1 MNHPSNLISFLVSL
15 GAIALVLIIGIAFSA
30 GVALAPRVNDLRSP
44 AAVATTEIA
53 TQPLRQSATETK
65 TSSVAALEQTLM
77 NIYQNTVP
85 AVVNIWTTQKVEPL
99 SLNQFDFSFPPAPFT
114 PWAGRPQVPEDF
126 QQYSQASGFVWDNEG
141 HIVTN
146 YHVVVDA
153 TDIAVNFAD
162 GRSLRAEV
170 IGTDPDAELAVLK
183 VDLTVDELHPLPLGD
198 SDLLRPGQLAIAIGN
213 PFGQEF
219 TMTSGIISAV
229 GRTIRGSNSSYSI
242 PEVIQADVAIN
253 PGNSGG
259 PLLNSRGE
267 VIGINTLIISRSGAN
282 AGIGFAT
289 PINTARRIVPILIKD
304 GKIEYAW
311 LGITG
316 VTLTTQ
322 VAESMSLPAR
332 TQGALV
338 IEVGQDSPAAA
349 AGLQGC
355 DKSLTVAG
363 HEYHLGGD
371 VIVGIDD
378 QPVQEMA
385 DLTAYLSEGCHPG
398 DEVSLD
404 IIRFSGEHGRITVTL
419 GVRPR
424 PDNADPENG

>member
-1 MNHPSNLISFLVSL
+1 MSQPSNLISFLVSL
-15 GAIALVLIIGIAFSA
+15 GVISLVLVIAIAFSA
-30 GVALAPRVNDLRSP
+30 GVALAPRVDSLRSP
-44 AAVATTEIA
+44 AAVATTEVI
-53 TQPLRQSATETK
+53 TQPGIQPVTEPK
-65 TSSVAALEQTLM
+65 TSSVAAFEQTLM
-77 NIYQNTVP
+77 NIYQRTVP
-85 AVVNIWTTQKVEPL
+85 AVVNIRTTQKVEPL
-99 SLNQFDFSFPPAPFT
+99 SFDQFEYGFPPAPFT
-114 PWAGRPQVPEDF
+114 PWSGSPQVPEDF
-126 QQYSQASGFVWDNEG
+126 YQSSQASGIVWDNEG

-162 GRSLRAEV
+162 GRGLRAEV
-170 IGTDPDAELAVLK
+170 IGADPDAELAVLK
-183 VDLTVDELHPLPLGD
+183 VDLTAPELQPLPLGD
-198 SDLLRPGQLAIAIGN
+198 SDLLRPGQLAVAIGN

-219 TMTSGIISAV
+219 TMTSGIISAI
-229 GRTIRGSNSSYSI
+229 GRSIRGSSSSYSI
-242 PEVIQADVAIN
+242 PEVIQTDAAIN

-259 PLLNSRGE
+259 PLLNRRGE

-316 VTLTTQ
+316 TTLTAQ
-322 VAESMSLPAR
+322 VAETMRLP
-332 TQGALV
+332 TETEGALV
-338 IEVGQDSPAAA
+338 IEVGQDSPAAV

-355 DKSLTVAG
+355 DETLTVAG
-363 HEYHLGGD
+363 QDYHLGGD

-385 DLTAYLSEGCHPG
+385 DLIAYLNEGCRPG

-404 IIRFSGEHGRITVTL
+404 IIRSGGEHDNISVTL

-424 PDNADPENG
+424 SHNVDLENG